1 MWTRELL
8 KENGKIAFQRNY
20 WLCVAV
26 SLILAFIGGGAS
38 GINLNLNLNESSTVD
53 GATSIYGF
61 EGFEYLFLIL
71 PIIMIACV
79 LAIVIAFAV
88 SAFLVNIVQ
97 IGGCRF
103 FMENREHKTNVG
115 QVFFAFGDSNYMNC
129 VKTMFWKDLC
139 LLGWTLL
146 FIVPGIIKGYAYRM
160 IPYILAENP
169 GISRQRAFA
178 ISEQMMDGHKMEAFV
193 LELSFLGWDFLSAF
207 TAGIV
212 GIFYV
217 NPYKNAT
224 FTEFYMAVK
233 SEAFARGITDTT
245 ELPGVRTEDER

>member
-1 MWTRELL
+1 MWTRALL

-26 SLILAFIGGGAS
+26 SLILGLIGGGAS
-38 GINLNLNLNESSTVD
+38 GINLNFNLNDAGTMEEAASAFNFAD
-53 GATSIYGF
+53 LG
-61 EGFEYLFLIL
+61 YLLFMIPVILITG
-71 PIIMIACV
+71 V
-79 LAIVIAFAV
+79 LAIAIAFAA
-88 SAFLVNIVQ
+88 SAFLVNIVRV
-97 IGGCRF
+97 GGCRF
-103 FMENREHKTNVG
+103 FMENREHKTQVG
-115 QVFFAFGDSNYMNC
+115 QVFFAFSNENYMNC
-129 VKTMFWKDLC
+129 VKTMFWRDLC
-139 LLGWTLL
+139 LVGWTLL

-193 LELSFLGWDFLSAF
+193 LDLSFIGWEFLSAF

-212 GIFYV
+212 GVFYV

-224 FTEFYMAVK
+224 YTELYTAIK
-233 SEAFARGITDTT
+233 SEALAKGITDTY

>member
-26 SLILAFIGGGAS
+26 SLILVFIGGGS
-38 GINLNLNLNESSTVD
+38 GGINLNLDLSDSSAMD
-53 GATSIYGF
+53 GTTNIYGF
-61 EGFEYLFLIL
+61 EGFGYLLLML
-71 PIIMIACV
+71 PIILIACA

-88 SAFLVNIVQ
+88 AAFLINIVQ

-103 FMENREHKTNVG
+103 FMENREHKTDVG
-115 QVFFAFGDSNYMNC
+115 QVFFAFSNENYMNC
-129 VKTMFWKDLC
+129 VKTMFWRDIC
-139 LLGWTLL
+139 ILGWTLL

-193 LELSFLGWDFLSAF
+193 LELSFLGWNFLSAM
-207 TAGIV
+207 TGGIV

-217 NPYKNAT
+217 NPYRNAT
-224 FTEFYMAVK
+224 YTEFYTAVK
-233 SEAFARGITDTT
+233 SEALARGITDTI

>member
-26 SLILAFIGGGAS
+26 SLILVFIGGGTG
-38 GINLNLNLNESSTVD
+38 GINLNFNLDEGNTTEGFASV
-53 GATSIYGF
+53 YGF
-61 EGFEYLFLIL
+61 DNWGYLLLMVPLIL
-71 PIIMIACV
+71 IGVV
-79 LAIVIAFAV
+79 LAVAIAFAV

-103 FMENREHKTNVG
+103 FMENREHKTQVG
-115 QVFFAFGDSNYMNC
+115 QVFFVFSNENYMNC
-129 VKTMFWKDLC
+129 VKTMFWRELC
-139 LLGWTLL
+139 ILGWSLL
-146 FIVPGIIKGYAYRM
+146 FIVPGIIKAYAYRM
-160 IPYILAENP
+160 IPYIMAENP

-193 LELSFLGWDFLSAF
+193 LELSFLGWDFLSAI
-207 TAGIV
+207 TGGIV
-212 GIFYV
+212 GIFYA

-224 FTEFYMAVK
+224 FTEFYTAVK
-233 SEAFARGITDTT
+233 SEAFARGITDII
-245 ELPGVRTEDER
+245 ELPGVRTEDET

>member
-38 GINLNLNLNESSTVD
+38 GVNLNFNLNDVGSVESSA
-53 GATSIYGF
+53 ATFDFAGLSYV
-61 EGFEYLFLIL
+61 LL
-71 PIIMIACV
+71 MIPLMVIAGV
-79 LAIVIAFAV
+79 LAIAIAFAA
-88 SAFLVNIVQ
+88 SAFLVNIVR

-103 FMENREHKTNVG
+103 FMENREHKTDVG
-115 QVFFAFGDSNYMNC
+115 KVFFAFSDGNYMNC
-129 VKTMFWKDLC
+129 VKTMFWRDLC
-139 LLGWTLL
+139 LVGWTLL
-146 FIVPGIIKGYAYRM
+146 FVVPGIIKGYAYRM
-160 IPYILAENP
+160 IPYIMAENP

-193 LELSFLGWDFLSAF
+193 LDLSFIGWDILSAF
-207 TAGIV
+207 SAGIV
-212 GIFYV
+212 GIFYA

-224 FTEFYMAVK
+224 YTEFYTAVK
-233 SEAFARGITDTT
+233 SEAFTRGITDIT
-245 ELPGVRTEDER
+245 ELPGVRGEDER

>member
-20 WLCVAV
+20 WLCVVV
-26 SLILAFIGGGAS
+26 SLILGFIGGGAG
-38 GINLNLNLNESSTVD
+38 GINLNYHFNEMSTTDGTAAIYSFDNL
-53 GATSIYGF
+53 G
-61 EGFEYLFLIL
+61 YLLLMVPLMLIS
-71 PIIMIACV
+71 MV
-79 LAIVIAFAV
+79 LVVAIAFAV
-88 SAFLVNIVQ
+88 SAFLVNIVR

-103 FMENREHKTNVG
+103 FMENREHKTDVG
-115 QVFFAFGDSNYMNC
+115 QVFFAFGNGNYMNC
-129 VKTMFWKDLC
+129 VKTMFWRDLC
-139 LLGWTLL
+139 LVGWTLL

-160 IPYILAENP
+160 IPYIMAENP

-193 LELSFLGWDFLSAF
+193 LDLSFIGWDFLSAV

-224 FTEFYMAVK
+224 FTELYTAVK
-233 SEAFARGITDTT
+233 SEAFARGITDVT